1 MVTGIIG
8 LVFAGSFLKPMH
20 TEFAGQHWTTSML
33 FDLGVYLAVLG
44 LMLLSFNILGVSDSA
59 ATPAGDDVLTNGIIR
74 RDVERT
80 RERADELLYGEL
92 SGPMEA
98 IRGERPER
106 SRRADRASTEEKVRA
121 SSTHILRGDPPVE
134 RHEDPLVEGQEAP

>member
-1 MVTGIIG
+1 
-8 LVFAGSFLKPMH
+8 
-20 TEFAGQHWTTSML
+20 ML
-33 FDLGVYLAVLG
+33 FDVGVYLAVLG
-44 LMLLSFNILGVSDSA
+44 LMLLSFNLLGVSDSA

-92 SGPMEA
+92 SGPMET

-106 SRRADRASTEEKVRA
+106 SRRRGTEASAEAKVRA
-121 SSTHILRGDPPVE
+121 NSTHILRGDPPTDGDE
-134 RHEDPLVEGQEAP
+134 EEA

>member
-1 MVTGIIG
+1 
-8 LVFAGSFLKPMH
+8 
-20 TEFAGQHWTTSML
+20 
-33 FDLGVYLAVLG
+33 
-44 LMLLSFNILGVSDSA
+44 DSA

-121 SSTHILRGDPPVE
+121 SSTHILRGDLPVE
-134 RHEDPLVEGQEAP
+134 RYEDPIVEGQEAPCSWHWRSACSPPAASIS